1 MSLVTT
7 VATEGLIPDVGV
19 GVYLLRAPGQ
29 PRVRGNTVLTV
40 GLIGEAPWG
49 APEEWV
55 TLTRESELVSTF
67 FPFGWSSEAL
77 TEVANLPWGPLKFWN
92 VRGTSAAAAAVTLD
106 DGAAGDSLTITA
118 KKTGSNGNR
127 IKYAITA
134 NAGVSTSRDARIYV
148 EGPDGTIMWDETY
161 LAVQV
166 SNGDV
171 TDPGDPWVTFSKA
184 SGATDEAAVASGTLS
199 GGSNGTIAATD
210 YRQAM
215 DAAGGDAGID
225 ILVCI
230 GVSDALADGVRATMM
245 TWAATSAAEAVS
257 TAVLPTPAATSVA
270 TAITEIASYRHR
282 KLRAVYPRVRRTSTY
297 SYRGYTRTATET
309 MDGAATL
316 ACIIQNATPLK
327 AAFQAAANEVAE
339 AALTPIL
346 AMEAGYTGLTTSEHN
361 SLMAAGVNGWYKS
374 KSFNKFLPFCGVTTY
389 LDSSGIPV
397 RDHEERYYHYVTAA
411 LARAAEARA
420 GQPLDV
426 DLANERL
433 GPSSGV
439 LIDAFNAFFQGEL
452 TAGRI
457 IAGLNTNGTASP
469 AFQVDPFSE
478 ATSGNLGDGRHDVVV
493 AYRQTPN
500 TERVVLRV
508 TAGTSVN
515 IVRI

>member
-40 GLIGEAPWG
+40 GLVCAAPWG
-49 APEEWV
+49 TPEEWV
-55 TLTRESELVSTF
+55 TLTRESEMVSTF
-67 FPFGWSSEAL
+67 APFGWSGSAIAEAL
-77 TEVANLPWGPLKFWN
+77 NLPWGPLKFWN
-92 VRGTSAAAAAVTLD
+92 VRGSGSAAAAVTLD
-106 DGAAGDSLTITA
+106 DAASGDSLTITA
-118 KKTGSNGNR
+118 RKTGTNGNR
-127 IKYAITA
+127 IKYAVTA
-134 NAGVSTSRDARIYV
+134 NATTSTSRDVRIYV

-171 TDPGDPWVTFSKA
+171 TDPGDPWVTMSKA

-199 GGSNGTIAATD
+199 GGTEGTIAATD

-225 ILVCI
+225 ILVCL
-230 GVSDALADGVRATMM
+230 GVPDALADGVRATMAS
-245 TWAATSAAEAVS
+245 WAATSAAEAVS
-257 TAVLPTPAATSVA
+257 VAILPTPEATSVT
-270 TAITEIASYRHR
+270 TAISEIASYRHR
-282 KLRAVYPRVRRTSTY
+282 KLRACYPRVRRTFTY
-297 SYRGYTRTATET
+297 SYRGYTTTATAT
-309 MDGAATL
+309 LDGAAIL

-339 AALTPIL
+339 AALAPIL

-361 SLMAAGVNGWYKS
+361 SLMAAGINGWYKS
-374 KSFNKFLPFCGVTTY
+374 KSFNKFVPFCGVTTY
-389 LDSSGIPV
+389 LDSSGVPV

-433 GPSSGV
+433 GPSSGA

-457 IAGLNTNGTASP
+457 TASLNTNGTASP
-469 AFQVDPFSE
+469 AFQVDPYSE
-478 ATSGNLGDGRHDVVV
+478 ATSGNLGAGRHDVVV

>member
-7 VATEGLIPDVGV
+7 VTTEGLIPDVGV

-29 PRVRGNTVLTV
+29 PRVRGNAVLTV
-40 GLIGEAPWG
+40 GLICAAPWG
-49 APEEWV
+49 TPEEWV

-67 FPFGWSSEAL
+67 APFGWSGSAIAEAL
-77 TEVANLPWGPLKFWN
+77 NLPWGPLKFWN
-92 VRGTSAAAAAVTLD
+92 VRGTSPVAATVTLD
-106 DGAAGDSLTITA
+106 DAGATDSLTITA
-118 KKTGSNGNR
+118 KRTGSNGNR
-127 IKYAITA
+127 IKYAVSA
-134 NAGVSTSRDARIYV
+134 NATVSTSRDVRIYV

-171 TDPGDPWVTFSKA
+171 TDPGDPWVTMSKA
-184 SGATDEAAVASGTLS
+184 SGATDEAAVTTGTLS
-199 GGSNGTIAATD
+199 GGTEGTIAATD
-210 YRQAM
+210 YRQAL

-225 ILVCI
+225 IIVCL
-230 GVSDALADGVRATMM
+230 GVPDALVDGVRATMT

-257 TAVLPTPAATSVA
+257 VAILPTPEATAVA

-282 KLRAVYPRVRRTSTY
+282 KLRAVYPRIRRTFTY
-297 SYRGYTRTATET
+297 SYRGYTLTQTATL
-309 MDGAATL
+309 DGAAIL

-327 AAFQAAANEVAE
+327 AAFQAAANEVAP
-339 AALTPIL
+339 AALAPIL
-346 AMEAGYTGLTTSEHN
+346 AMEAGYTGLTTSEQN
-361 SLMAAGVNGWYKS
+361 LLMAAGINGWYKS
-374 KSFNKFLPFCGVTTY
+374 RSFNVFLPFCGVTTF
-389 LDSSGIPV
+389 LDASGLPV
-397 RDHEERYYHYVTAA
+397 RDHEERYYHYVTSA

-439 LIDAFNAFFQGEL
+439 LIDAFTAFFQDEL
-452 TAGRI
+452 NTGRI
-457 IAGLNTNGTASP
+457 IAGLNTNGTSSP
-469 AFQVDPFSE
+469 AFQIDAFSE
-478 ATSGNLGDGRHDVVV
+478 ATSGNLAAGRHDIVV

-500 TERVVLRV
+500 TERIVLRV

>member
-19 GVYLLRAPGQ
+19 GVYVLRTPGQ

-40 GLIGEAPWG
+40 GLICAAPWG
-49 APEEWV
+49 TPEEWV

-67 FPFGWSSEAL
+67 APFGWTASAIAEAF
-77 TEVANLPWGPLKFWN
+77 NLPWGPLKFWN
-92 VRGTSAAAAAVTLD
+92 VRGTSPVAAAVTLD
-106 DGAAGDSLTITA
+106 DGASADSLTITA
-118 KKTGSNGNR
+118 KRTGTNGNR
-127 IKYAITA
+127 IKYAVTA
-134 NAGVSTSRDARIYV
+134 NGTTSTSRDVRIYV

-171 TDPGDPWVTFSKA
+171 TDPGDPWVTMSKA

-199 GGSNGTIAATD
+199 GGTEGTIAAAD

-225 ILVCI
+225 ILVCL
-230 GVSDALADGVRATMM
+230 GVPDALIDGVRATMA
-245 TWAATSAAEAVS
+245 TWAATSAAEPVAV
-257 TAVLPTPAATSVA
+257 AILPTPEATAVA

-282 KLRAVYPRVRRTSTY
+282 KLRACYPRIRRTFTY
-297 SYRGYTRTATET
+297 SYRGYTSTATSG
-309 MDGAATL
+309 MDGAAIL

-327 AAFQAAANEVAE
+327 AAFQAAADEVAP
-339 AALTPIL
+339 AALAPIL
-346 AMEAGYTGLTTSEHN
+346 AMETGYAGLTTSEHN
-361 SLMAAGVNGWYKS
+361 SLMAAGINGWYKS

-389 LDSSGIPV
+389 LDSSGLPV

-433 GPSSGV
+433 GPSSGA
-439 LIDAFNAFFQGEL
+439 LIDAFTAFFQGEL
-452 TAGRI
+452 AAGRV
-457 IAGLNTNGTASP
+457 IAGLNSNGTTSP
-469 AFQVDPFSE
+469 AFQIDAFSE
-478 ATSGNLGDGRHDVVV
+478 ATSGNLAAGRHDVVV